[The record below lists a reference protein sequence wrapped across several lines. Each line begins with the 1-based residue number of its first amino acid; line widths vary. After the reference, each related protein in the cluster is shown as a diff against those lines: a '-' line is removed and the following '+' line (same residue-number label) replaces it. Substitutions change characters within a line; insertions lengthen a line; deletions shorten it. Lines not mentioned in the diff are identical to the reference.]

1 MTCFKSTDRYN
12 IIIAART
19 KTGQVPE
26 RPDRAMPKIVDHDTQ
41 RAKFAKAAMS
51 LIARHGLEGVTMRAV
66 AAEAGLSYGSLF
78 HYFNSKDELL
88 MQAVRHSTSL
98 QTRRVNEYTSQYSG
112 LKALE
117 HLLCDDAIISES
129 SRDDWMV
136 WLTFLYKAALQE
148 SFAAMH
154 AELIDGWLARILRLL
169 EDAQQAGEIRE
180 ELDVGFEAMGVWAYS
195 AGLGQLGLLHAD
207 LLTVEL
213 QKQLIS
219 AYLDKLRAG

>member
-1 MTCFKSTDRYN
+1 
-12 IIIAART
+12 
-19 KTGQVPE
+19 
-26 RPDRAMPKIVDHDTQ
+26 MPKIVDHDSQ
-41 RAKFAKAAMS
+41 RLKFAEAAMS

-88 MQAVRHSTSL
+88 MHVVRHSTSQ
-98 QTRRVNEYTSQYSG
+98 QTKRINAYTSQYSG

-136 WLTFLYKAALQE
+136 WLTFLYKAALQT
-148 SFAAMH
+148 SFAEAY
-154 AELIDGWLARILRLL
+154 AELIDGWQARIVRLL
-169 EDAQQAGEIRE
+169 EDAQQAGEIRG
-180 ELDVGFEAMGVWAYS
+180 ELDVGFEAMAIWAYS
-195 AGLGQLGLLHAD
+195 AGIGQLSLLHPD
-207 LLTVEL
+207 LLPVKL

-219 AYLDKLRAG
+219 AYLEKLRGG